1 LVEEVVSMASIQ
13 RASSNDLMELVAE
26 SGSAPMQ
33 VAAILVLARPLRLAS
48 VRAAMCERI
57 QAVPRL
63 RQRLIRTPIGCG
75 RPVWI
80 DDPGFRI
87 EDHVQAR
94 ACIAPGDETALL
106 NAAAEAVL
114 ARLPLDRPPWSV
126 TLMTGLAGGGNAL
139 VLVMHHVLAD
149 GIGGLATLPQLVDG
163 TTAPVSMPFPQAP
176 PSRSELFADAVAHR
190 LRMLRSLPRA
200 VLLMRAAAAELH
212 VREVRMAPRCSLNV
226 PTGPRRRLAV
236 ARADLATLARTAHAH
251 NATVNDVLLTAVVG
265 ALAAT
270 LQGRGETVDSLVV
283 SVPVAGSRRNTSMQL
298 GNHVGVMPVAV
309 PVLSD
314 PLERLSAV
322 AALTRTHR
330 RRGGSGASAALLAPM
345 FRSLGRL
352 GMFQWFVDHQR
363 LVTTFVTN
371 LHGPL
376 TRLSFL
382 GVPIIDIL
390 PVAIVTGNVTV
401 SFAAL
406 SYAGTVN
413 VAVIA
418 DPDHC
423 RDWPRVAEA
432 LTAQLDQLAR
442 SNDPA

>member
-1 LVEEVVSMASIQ
+1 MASIQ

-33 VAAILVLARPLRLAS
+33 VAAILVLARPLGLAS
-48 VRAAMCERI
+48 VRAAMSERI

-80 DDPGFRI
+80 DDPRFRI

-126 TLMTGLAGGGNAL
+126 TLMTGLAGGGSAL

-149 GIGGLATLPQLVDG
+149 GIGGLATLAQLVDG
-163 TTAPVSMPFPQAP
+163 TTAPVSVPFPQAP
-176 PSRSELFADAVAHR
+176 PSRSELFADALAHR
-190 LRMLRSLPRA
+190 LRMVRSLPRA

-236 ARADLATLARTAHAH
+236 ARADLAALTRTAHAH
-251 NATVNDVLLTAVVG
+251 DATVNDVLLTAVVG

-270 LQGRGETVDSLVV
+270 LRSRGETVDSLVV
-283 SVPVAGSRRNTSMQL
+283 SVPVAGGRRNTSML
-298 GNHVGVMPVAV
+298 GNHVGVMPVEV
-309 PVLSD
+309 PVRGD
-314 PLERLSAV
+314 PLERLAAV
-322 AALTRTHR
+322 AGLTRAHR
-330 RRGGSGASAALLAPM
+330 RRGGSGASAALLAPV

-371 LHGPL
+371 LHGPV

-382 GVPIIDIL
+382 GVPITDIL

-442 SNDPA
+442 GRDSA